1 MPTNK
6 HAQVRYKTLDRCL
19 RDFSRYYTIDDL
31 LNEVNKDIYF
41 MYGTNITLR
50 QLRQDIMDMKSS
62 KLFYAPIKLHKII
75 LEGKPIYYYRYEEPN
90 FSIYKTDLNKEE
102 LNILQE
108 TIELLRYRRGSNDS
122 WLDET
127 LTRLEYRFGILSNN
141 ENLISFEQNPLLKG
155 LDYLSIVIDATINH
169 KPINVSYR
177 THEGYEMDS
186 IIHPY
191 HIKQF
196 NNRWFLFG
204 LCEENGKLVN
214 RALDR
219 IESIKPTDITFKTND
234 CYDFNHYFDQV
245 VGVSVPYPEE
255 GKQPIT
261 IQLKYTPSR
270 LPYVLSKPIH
280 SSQEIIDKI
289 NGIISITVIP
299 TKELDQ
305 MILSYMPDIEVLAP
319 REYRNKIR
327 QVIEDNLKQYYNI

>member
-19 RDFSRYYTIDDL
+19 RDFSRYYTIEDL
-31 LNEVNKDIYF
+31 LDEVNKDLYYMFGSKIA
-41 MYGTNITLR
+41 LR
-50 QLRQDIMDMKSS
+50 QLRQDIKDMRGS
-62 KLFYAPIKLHKII
+62 KLFSAPIQYQKII
-75 LEGKPIYYYRYEEPN
+75 QDGKPLYYYRYEDPKY
-90 FSIYKTDLNKEE
+90 SIYKSNLNEE
-102 LNILQE
+102 EINLLQE
-108 TIELLRYRRGSNDS
+108 TIEVLRYRGGSNDS
-122 WLDET
+122 WLDEV
-127 LTRLEYRFGILSNN
+127 LTRLEYRFGILSNS
-141 ENLISFEQNPLLKG
+141 ENLVSFEQNPLLKG
-155 LDYLSIVIDATINH
+155 LDYLSVVIDATINH
-169 KPINVSYR
+169 IPINVSYR
-177 THEGYEMDS
+177 THEGHDKDA

-191 HIKQF
+191 HVKQF

-204 LCEENGKLVN
+204 LSEENGKLVN

-219 IESIKPTDITFKTND
+219 IKCIMPTDITFKYND

-255 GKQPIT
+255 EKQPIL
-261 IQLKYTPSR
+261 IQLKFTPSR
-270 LPYVLSKPIH
+270 FPYVLSKPIH

-327 QVIEDNLKQYYNI
+327 QEIEDNLKQYYNN